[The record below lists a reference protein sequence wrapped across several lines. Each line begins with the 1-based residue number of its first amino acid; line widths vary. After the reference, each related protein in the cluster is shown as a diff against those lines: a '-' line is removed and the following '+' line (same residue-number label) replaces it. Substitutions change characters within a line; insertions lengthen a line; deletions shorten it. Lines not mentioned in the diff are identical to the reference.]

1 MVPPYSTRVSRAP
14 AYSLASSNYKNS
26 CTGLLPPMVLLPSSF
41 HFPVTPYN
49 ARALPISLAT
59 TLRISVDFF
68 SSGYLDVSVP
78 RVRFE
83 HLCIQCSIVQLPAL
97 GCPIRISM
105 VHRSVVSSPWL
116 FADLYVLLR
125 LLLPRHPPYALRS
138 LIIIFQ
144 LHQDILI
151 PSPK

>member
-78 RVRFE
+78 RVRPAY
-83 HLCIQCSIVQLPAL
+83 LCIQHAVTLAGRVSPFRYLRINACCQLPGAFRRL
-97 GCPIRISM
+97 PRL
-105 VHRSVVSSPWL
+105 SSPSTAKAFTL
-116 FADLYVLLR
+116 CA
-125 LLLPRHPPYALRS
+125 
-138 LIIIFQ
+138 
-144 LHQDILI
+144 
-151 PSPK
+151 